1 MARRISFSDQVRR
14 AIHACG
20 MTRYRIAKEIG
31 CSEALLGQFVHGI
44 RGLSIPMLDRLAA
57 LLDLEV
63 VMHGPNR
70 ATLARA
76 ARLARPVRRK

>member
-1 MARRISFSDQVRR
+1 MSRRLAFSQQIRR
-14 AIHACG
+14 AVMSSG
-20 MTRYRIAKEIG
+20 MSRYRVAREIG
-31 CSEALLGQFVHGI
+31 CSPALLAQFVRGV

-76 ARLARPVRRK
+76 ARMARPVRRK

>member
-1 MARRISFSDQVRR
+1 
-14 AIHACG
+14 

-76 ARLARPVRRK
+76 ARLARSVRRK